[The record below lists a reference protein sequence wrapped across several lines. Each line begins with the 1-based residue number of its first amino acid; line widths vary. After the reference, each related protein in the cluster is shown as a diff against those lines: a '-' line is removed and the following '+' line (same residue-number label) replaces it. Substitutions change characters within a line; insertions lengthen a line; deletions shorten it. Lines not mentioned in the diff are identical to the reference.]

1 MEEQK
6 VKNLYSGIRG
16 TSVKILNRIV
26 KTDAYLDKLL
36 DAELAYSELSGKD
49 KALLFEIVHGV
60 IRWMLRLDWIL
71 NGFYKGQYSKAIPD
85 VKNAL
90 RVALYQLLFLDK
102 IPEYAAINES
112 VKFVKKLQGRKA
124 ANLTNAILRNIIR
137 NKENIRFP
145 DKESEKILFL
155 SSYYSHPVWLVK
167 RWLKQF
173 DENFTIE
180 LMKANNKRP
189 KLHLRVNRL
198 KTTKK
203 ELTQLLK
210 SVDVSFNKGKYFN
223 EFIELSS
230 ISNITDWKYF
240 KQGYFN
246 IQDEATGFSVNL
258 LDVKPD
264 DRVLDM
270 CSAPGGKTSFLSAI
284 MENKGEITAVDL
296 HESRIKALEKNLNR
310 LGVRNVKTVAV
321 DTLKFKDEHKF
332 DKILADVPCSGSG
345 TITKK
350 PDIKWKKNLKDF
362 YEMPKTQYR
371 ILEKGASLLKTGG
384 ELVYSTCSIDIEE
397 NYGIIEKFLSK
408 YSNFELVDASYMFDK
423 NIVNSNGC
431 VQIFP
436 HIHGIDGAFAAK
448 IRKIK

>member
-1 MEEQK
+1 MKEHK
-6 VKNLYSGIRG
+6 VKNLYSGVRG

-36 DAELAYSELSGKD
+36 DAEMADTELSGKD

-71 NGFYKGQYSKAIPD
+71 TGFYKGQFSKAIPD

-90 RVALYQLLFLDK
+90 RVALYQILFLDK

-112 VKFVKKLQGRKA
+112 VEFVKRLQGKKA
-124 ANLTNAILRNIIR
+124 ADLTNAILRNILR
-137 NKENIRFP
+137 NKDNIRFP
-145 DKESEKILFL
+145 DKDSDKISFL

-173 DENFTIE
+173 DEEFVIE
-180 LMKANNKRP
+180 LMKSNNKRP

-198 KTTKK
+198 KTTSE
-203 ELTQLLK
+203 ELTDLLK
-210 SVDVSFNKGKYFN
+210 SVEITFTKGRYFD
-223 EFIELSS
+223 EYIELVNM
-230 ISNITDWKYF
+230 SNITDWEYF
-240 KQGYFN
+240 KKGYFN
-246 IQDEATGFSVNL
+246 IQDEATGFSIKL
-258 LDVKPD
+258 LDVKPG

-270 CSAPGGKTSFLSAI
+270 CSAPGGKTSFLAAE
-284 MENKGEITAVDL
+284 MENKGEIIALDL
-296 HESRIKALEKNLNR
+296 HESRIKALEKNLAR
-310 LGVRNVKTVAV
+310 LGVENVKTEAV
-321 DTLKFKDEHKF
+321 DTLKFKTEEKF

-345 TITKK
+345 TIPKK
-350 PDIKWKKNLKDF
+350 PDIKWKRSLSDF
-362 YEMPKTQYR
+362 YEMPKTQFR

-384 ELVYSTCSIDIEE
+384 ELVYSTCSIDKEE

-408 YSNFELVDASYMFDK
+408 YSNFELVDASCKFDK

-431 VQIFP
+431 VEIFP
-436 HIHGIDGAFAAK
+436 HIHGVDGAFAAK
-448 IRKIK
+448 IKKIK